1 MLSVTVLQSLC
12 QGMPSLFVLGLVRP
26 SNTVIVL
33 QSLCQC
39 MPSLFVHGLARPSN
53 TVSYS
58 AAVTVS
64 VHAQFVCPWS
74 G

>member
-1 MLSVTVLQSLC
+1 
-12 QGMPSLFVLGLVRP
+12 MPILFVLGLVRP
-26 SNTVIVL
+26 AAVTVSVHAQFVL
-33 QSLCQC
+33 
-39 MPSLFVHGLARPSN
+39 GLVRPSN

-74 G
+74 GQA